1 MMAQQKTRT
10 NSFVGFFI
18 RPESQLI
25 AWTVLFG
32 IFSFFLFWVTIKWQL
47 LPSSLSKPELS
58 QENTGLFDALGGW
71 ALGFAG
77 ALVAIRIAG
86 VAKKI
91 QENDSIREHVN
102 LWEKHVDRVSELNSK
117 LIRSITDAKRECAA
131 VIMFRKEQELE
142 RNSKKYLLN
151 TFSKSF
157 NYKTNKDSEETSR
170 EYMDKLQE
178 KLEEKLEVMLQTIEE
193 AFKDSIY
200 CSVLKSNIHQDTIK
214 NNEFVSSYFKNDNV
228 QEQLIEIVED
238 DEKFFDIVGFL
249 AGLGTRNFGIG
260 LRELR
265 AKPLF
270 EHFSLDL
277 KRLLL
282 IQSKDEHSSSK
293 IEIADAA
300 WILLGL
306 LLSRSPKST
315 FKESYNDG
323 FIIISLILGS
333 LPTDKTIESYLNSKI
348 EDVIRDYSSEGKSL
362 MKRETA
368 DLAKRLFFI
377 KGKDLE
383 EITGLIREFNQDL
396 SYLYVKT
403 VSTGLSTEQIERVK
417 EKVSELP
424 KKDASK

>member
-32 IFSFFLFWVTIKWQL
+32 IFSFILFWVTIKWQL

-151 TFSKSF
+151 TFSKS
-157 NYKTNKDSEETSR
+157 
-170 EYMDKLQE
+170 
-178 KLEEKLEVMLQTIEE
+178 
-193 AFKDSIY
+193 
-200 CSVLKSNIHQDTIK
+200 
-214 NNEFVSSYFKNDNV
+214 
-228 QEQLIEIVED
+228 
-238 DEKFFDIVGFL
+238 
-249 AGLGTRNFGIG
+249 
-260 LRELR
+260 
-265 AKPLF
+265 
-270 EHFSLDL
+270 
-277 KRLLL
+277 
-282 IQSKDEHSSSK
+282 SK
-293 IEIADAA
+293 A
-300 WILLGL
+300 
-306 LLSRSPKST
+306 
-315 FKESYNDG
+315 
-323 FIIISLILGS
+323 
-333 LPTDKTIESYLNSKI
+333 
-348 EDVIRDYSSEGKSL
+348 V
-362 MKRETA
+362 
-368 DLAKRLFFI
+368 
-377 KGKDLE
+377 
-383 EITGLIREFNQDL
+383 
-396 SYLYVKT
+396 
-403 VSTGLSTEQIERVK
+403 
-417 EKVSELP
+417 
-424 KKDASK
+424 